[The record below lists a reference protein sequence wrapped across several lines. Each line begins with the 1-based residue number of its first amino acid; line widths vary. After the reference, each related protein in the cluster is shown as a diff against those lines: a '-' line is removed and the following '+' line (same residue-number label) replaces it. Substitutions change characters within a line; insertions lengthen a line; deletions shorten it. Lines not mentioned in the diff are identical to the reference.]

1 MFDYTKEEKKKGEG
15 KGRGKGKE
23 NTPMHVFRYKG
34 VPPSLGTWAQRCYYR
49 K

>member
-34 VPPSLGTWAQRCYYR
+34 VPPCLGS
-49 K
+49 